1 MSKHASHQINPEKL
15 LLSKWTAVKPVNK
28 EKHFLVSRLIRDE
41 QEIIVACVLEALIN
55 HREVEIDWHALKD
68 ASTWLPG
75 WL

>member
-28 EKHFLVSRLIRDE
+28 EKHFLVTQLIRDE
-41 QEIIVACVLEALIN
+41 QEIVVACVLEAVIN
-55 HREVEIDWHALKD
+55 HRENELDWHVLKD
-68 ASTWLPG
+68 ASIWLPG